1 MRIAIPV
8 FIALAAILLI
18 YNVTQVNF
26 DAPFQGNSSV
36 ALIGIL
42 GSTCAIIL
50 LLILQLSR
58 KIAKKQKE
66 QRRSAK

>member
-18 YNVTQVNF
+18 YNITQVNF
-26 DAPFQGNSSV
+26 DAPFQGDSSV

-42 GSTCAIIL
+42 GSICAIIL